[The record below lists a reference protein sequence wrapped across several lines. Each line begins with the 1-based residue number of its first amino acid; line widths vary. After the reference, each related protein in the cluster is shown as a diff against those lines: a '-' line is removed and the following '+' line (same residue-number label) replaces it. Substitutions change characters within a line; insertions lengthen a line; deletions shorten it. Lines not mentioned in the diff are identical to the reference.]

1 MHVVLELFGR
11 RFEMASA
18 YRKVEAEEV
27 ELEEGEDEEHEHIP
41 HDPHSLPHAGTERS
55 YPPYEHHGVNSLPAR
70 LPFGFASQGP
80 EFAEPLE

>member
-18 YRKVEAEEV
+18 YRKVDAEEV

-41 HDPHSLPHAGTERS
+41 HDPHSLPHAGTERA
-55 YPPYEHHGVNSLPAR
+55 YPPYEHPGVNELPAR
-70 LPFGFASQGP
+70 LPFGFSAGLK
-80 EFAEPLE
+80 EVE